1 MSFTRGKEVAH
12 KSQRYLQGFHVKVHM
27 PLYVVLVIN
36 KGIRSIVNQKF
47 SYGSEQ
53 ESQDLI

>member
-1 MSFTRGKEVAH
+1 MSFMRGKEVAH

-36 KGIRSIVNQKF
+36 DNING
-47 SYGSEQ
+47 
-53 ESQDLI
+53 LIFLLSLI